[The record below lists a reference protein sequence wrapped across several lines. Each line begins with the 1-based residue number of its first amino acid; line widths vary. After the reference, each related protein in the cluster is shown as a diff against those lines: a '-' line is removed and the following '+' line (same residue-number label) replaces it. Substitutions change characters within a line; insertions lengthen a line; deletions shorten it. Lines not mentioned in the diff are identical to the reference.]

1 MSPGGVQKP
10 GLFSRSPK
18 TTGMRLLIL
27 ALLFLEALGLCLARR
42 ATVRW
47 CAVSSFEA
55 QKCSRWQKAMKGVSG
70 QPLSCVKRS
79 STSRCIQAIVTNKAD
94 AMTLD
99 GGTMFDAGMPPYK
112 LRPMAAEV
120 YGTQEKPRTHYYAVA
135 VVKKSSNFHLNQLQG
150 LRSCHTGLGRSAGW
164 NVPIGILRP
173 FLNWDGPPASLE
185 EAVSKFFSMSCV
197 PGADKNRFPNLCS
210 LCAGT
215 GANKCASSR
224 EEPYSGYAG
233 AFKCLRDNVGDVA
246 FTRGSTILEELPDKA
261 ERDQYKLLCPDN
273 TWRPV
278 EEFKECHLAQV
289 PSHAVVARSVKGKE
303 DAIWELLSQAQEKFG
318 KNKASEFQLFASPEG
333 QKDLLFKDSTIG
345 FSRVPPKVDVGLYL
359 TFNYI
364 TSIQNLRKSEQ
375 DVAAARARVTW
386 CAVGSEEKRKCDQWS
401 RVSNGRVTCT
411 SFPTTDDCITS
422 IMKGDADAMSLDGG
436 YIYTAGKCGLV
447 PVLAENQKSSE
458 STGSDCVDRPAEG
471 YFAVAAVRKQDT
483 GFSWSSVRGKKSCH
497 TAVDRTAGWNIPVGL
512 LVNQTK
518 SCKFDEFF
526 SQSCAPGA
534 DPKSNLCALCIG
546 DEKGENKCAANS
558 NERYHGYTGALRCLA
573 EKAGDVAFL
582 KDSTVLQNTDG
593 KNTNEWAR
601 NLRLEDF
608 ELLCLDDTRKPVT
621 EAKNC
626 HLAIAPNHAV
636 VSRVDKAEYIQ
647 EVMIE
652 QQKHFGNAGS
662 RCPGEFCL
670 FRSETKNL
678 LFNDN
683 TECLARLHGKTT
695 YEKYLGKEYVTATA
709 NLKQC
714 SSSPLLEACAF
725 LTQ

>member
-1 MSPGGVQKP
+1 
-10 GLFSRSPK
+10 
-18 TTGMRLLIL
+18 MRLLIP
-27 ALLFLEALGLCLARR
+27 ALLFLEALGLCLARTT
-42 ATVRW
+42 TVRW
-47 CAVSSFEA
+47 CAVSKFEA
-55 QKCSRWQKAMKGVSG
+55 QKCSRWQKAMKKVGG

-79 STSRCIQAIVTNKAD
+79 STSQCIQAIVTKKAD

-99 GGTMFDAGMPPYK
+99 GGSMFDAVSPPYK

-120 YGTQEKPRTHYYAVA
+120 YGTKEQPRTHYYAVA
-135 VVKKSSNFHLNQLQG
+135 VVKESSNFQLNQLRG

-164 NVPIGILRP
+164 KIPIGTLRP

-185 EAVSKFFSMSCV
+185 EAVSKFFSESCV
-197 PGADKNRFPNLCS
+197 PGANKDRFPNLCS

-215 GANKCASSR
+215 GANKCASSP

-261 ERDQYKLLCPDN
+261 ERAQYKLLCPDN
-273 TWRPV
+273 TRKSV
-278 EEFKECHLAQV
+278 EEYKQCHLAQV
-289 PSHAVVARSVKGKE
+289 PSHAVVARSVNGKE
-303 DAIWELLSQAQEKFG
+303 DAIWKLLSQAQEKFG
-318 KNKASEFQLFASPEG
+318 KNKSSEFQLFASPESR
-333 QKDLLFKDSTIG
+333 DLLFKDSAIG

-364 TSIQNLRKSEQ
+364 TSIENLRRKEQ
-375 DVAAARARVTW
+375 DVAAIHARVTW
-386 CAVGSEEKRKCDQWS
+386 CAVSSEEKRKCDLWN
-401 RVSNGRVTCT
+401 RASNGRVTCS
-411 SFPTTDDCITS
+411 SFPTTEDCIIS

-447 PVLAENQKSSE
+447 PVLAESQKSPQS
-458 STGSDCVDRPAEG
+458 SGSDCVDRPVEG
-471 YFAVAAVRKQDT
+471 YLAVAAVRKQDT
-483 GFSWSSVRGKKSCH
+483 GFSWSSLIGKKSCH

-512 LVNQTK
+512 LVNQTG

-534 DPKSNLCALCIG
+534 DPKSNLCALCVG
-546 DEKGENKCAANS
+546 NEKGENKCAANS
-558 NERYHGYTGALRCLA
+558 QERYHGYTGALRCLA
-573 EKAGDVAFL
+573 EKAGNVAFL

-593 KNTNEWAR
+593 KNTEEWAR

-626 HLAIAPNHAV
+626 HLAVAPNHAV
-636 VSRVDKAEYIQ
+636 VSRTDKVEILQ
-647 EVMIE
+647 QVLFE
-652 QQKHFGNAGS
+652 QQARFGS
-662 RCPGEFCL
+662 RGSKCPGEFCM
-670 FRSETKNL
+670 FQSETKNL

-683 TECLARLHGKTT
+683 TECLAKLHGKTT
-695 YEKYLGKEYVTATA
+695 YVKYLGKEYVTATA

>member
-1 MSPGGVQKP
+1 
-10 GLFSRSPK
+10 
-18 TTGMRLLIL
+18 
-27 ALLFLEALGLCLARR
+27 
-42 ATVRW
+42 
-47 CAVSSFEA
+47 
-55 QKCSRWQKAMKGVSG
+55 MKGVDV

-79 STSRCIQAIVTNKAD
+79 STSQCIKAIVTNKAD

-99 GGTMFDAGMPPYK
+99 GGKMFDAGMPPYK

-120 YGTQEKPRTHYYAVA
+120 YGTKEQPRTHYYAVA

-197 PGADKNRFPNLCS
+197 PGANKDRFPNLCS

-233 AFKCLRDNVGDVA
+233 AFKCLRDNAGDVA

-273 TWRPV
+273 TWKSV
-278 EEFKECHLAQV
+278 EEYKECHLAQV
-289 PSHAVVARSVKGKE
+289 PSHAVVARSVRGKE

-318 KNKASEFQLFASPEG
+318 KNKASEFQLFASPSG
-333 QKDLLFKDSTIG
+333 QKDLLFKDSAIG
-345 FSRVPPKVDVGLYL
+345 FLRVPPKVDVGLYL

-364 TSIQNLRKSEQ
+364 TSILNLRKSEQ
-375 DVAAARARVTW
+375 DVAATRARVMW
-386 CAVGSEEKRKCDQWS
+386 CAVGSEEKHKCDQWS
-401 RVSNGRVTCT
+401 RVSNGTVTCT
-411 SFPTTDDCITS
+411 SFPTTEDCITS

-436 YIYTAGKCGLV
+436 YIYTAGKCGLF
-447 PVLAENQKSSE
+447 PVLAENQ
-458 STGSDCVDRPAEG
+458 R

-483 GFSWSSVRGKKSCH
+483 GFRWSSVRGKKSCH
-497 TAVDRTAGWNIPVGL
+497 TAVGRTAGWNIPVGL
-512 LVNQTK
+512 LVNQTR

-546 DEKGENKCAANS
+546 DERGENKCAANS

-593 KNTNEWAR
+593 KNTHEWAR

-636 VSRVDKAEYIQ
+636 VSRMDKVEYIQ
-647 EVMIE
+647 KVMIN
-652 QQKHFGNAGS
+652 QQKHFGNTGS

-683 TECLARLHGKTT
+683 TECLAKLHGKTT
-695 YEKYLGKEYVTATA
+695 YEKYLGKEYVIATA
-709 NLKQC
+709 NLNQC
-714 SSSPLLEACAF
+714 SSSALLEACAF